1 MMTSY
6 RFLFIATLILIVVA
20 VYLRVQSDKSGVLS
34 ASDLEESL
42 NKFQQYLQESL
53 RWPERTDLNKM
64 SEVPFQKGERETTE
78 EVVILD
84 KKCSL
89 RTSLDSDKLY
99 RYMEKVTAKCEMPVM
114 VGGTAR
120 TKEPYIWN
128 EKWMCLDA
136 RFNILPGKCLV
147 YSFGISTD
155 WSFDDDMD
163 KRFNC
168 KVNCFDHTIR
178 KKDHNRSSNI
188 NFYATGIAAVKGAK
202 YFHVIRIPY
211 GPRVNIRGTRSNKR
225 PWWYGPTAHPCAS
238 KPWFDLKLKVDRYI
252 NILRRLGHQNATID
266 YLKIDVEGAE
276 LQFFEDVFTKTPEV
290 LNNIKQIGMEI
301 HPGKSEN
308 RKKLYLRYIQLL
320 ECLGFK
326 LIFSH
331 ILNVPQTQFREKG
344 EVRSCCYEL
353 VWAQDR
359 QW

>member
-42 NKFQQYLQESL
+42 NKFQQNLQESL
-53 RWPERTDLNKM
+53 KGPERTDLNKM

-168 KVNCFDHTIR
+168 KVNCFDHTIS

-202 YFHVIRIPY
+202 
-211 GPRVNIRGTRSNKR
+211 
-225 PWWYGPTAHPCAS
+225 
-238 KPWFDLKLKVDRYI
+238 VDRYI
-252 NILRRLGHQNATID
+252 NILRRLGHENATID

-276 LQFFEDVFTKTPEV
+276 LQFFEDVFTNTPEV